1 MKHSY
6 LLSLILSLFL
16 GSDIVRAAG
25 AETDADVDA
34 ALKNP
39 AVIKPGAFEKSAD
52 GKVVVRLRSLARG
65 GDPRAKTVLL
75 NADDPGIAAECLVDL
90 RADKFSKSQDAARIL
105 SRSNRPDLILLL
117 EQDLNRDEPASY
129 RLLGEEF
136 QWERVS
142 VHAGAIIRG
151 IIAHSKQF
159 TPEVEAW
166 AVDVEGKAAG
176 RRWAREVMRIWLAE
190 NRQLL
195 QAHKYNAV
203 RPPSRMPPFS
213 LN

>member
-1 MKHSY
+1 
-6 LLSLILSLFL
+6 
-16 GSDIVRAAG
+16 
-25 AETDADVDA
+25 VDT

-39 AVIKPGAFEKSAD
+39 TAIKPGAFEKSAD
-52 GKVVVRLRSLARG
+52 EKVVARLRSLARG

-75 NADDPGIAAECLVDL
+75 NADDSGIAVECLADL

-105 SRSNRPDLILLL
+105 SRSNRPDLILNL
-117 EQDLNRDEPASY
+117 EKDLNRDEPANY

-142 VHAGAIIRG
+142 VHAGTIIRG

-166 AVDVEGKAAG
+166 AADVQGKAAA
-176 RRWAREVMRIWLAE
+176 RRWAREVMRIWLVE
-190 NRQLL
+190 NRPLL
-195 QAHKYNAV
+195 QARKYFAV
-203 RPPSRMPPFS
+203 RPPSRVPPFS